1 MEFLIVVVIIPLHR
15 LKIYLFLQMG
25 ALMTESHKSLRDDFE
40 VSCKELDILVDA
52 ALKCPGVLGSRMC
65 GGGFGGCTV
74 TLVQKAVVKAT
85 IASIGD
91 AYTQSGHAEAL
102 VFVCEPS
109 DGARLI
115 NIAWVYFELW
125 HNHQRKQEK
134 HEGSTKDK
142 SVIGDGWWAF
152 SVRDAMLQQHN
163 TVSFLFCHSPS
174 FRIYLI
180 CIYLCYSPRSVNIIH
195 LRCFRFSW
203 CL

>member
-74 TLVQKAVVKAT
+74 TLVQKAAVKAT

-125 HNHQRKQEK
+125 HNHQRKQK
-134 HEGSTKDK
+134 NTKGQLRINRS
-142 SVIGDGWWAF
+142 SVTDGERSRCETQCF
-152 SVRDAMLQQHN
+152 SNITQ
-163 TVSFLFCHSPS
+163 FLFFFVTLPHSES
-174 FRIYLI
+174 IWYAYIY
-180 CIYLCYSPRSVNIIH
+180 VIH
-195 LRCFRFSW
+195 HDR
-203 CL
+203 